1 MYPEYTKHAH
11 VVANLYSLQLRLIHY
26 LPYLQGE
33 RAKTAVDLLVYVSYV
48 MNLSRESLCGV
59 LVVVTVDI
67 WNMLFSGLVEVKV
80 EKQLERCVPPDVG
93 IDVISLRC

>member
-1 MYPEYTKHAH
+1 M
-11 VVANLYSLQLRLIHY
+11 
-26 LPYLQGE
+26 
-33 RAKTAVDLLVYVSYV
+33 
-48 MNLSRESLCGV
+48 CGV